1 MAETFV
7 HKDGKSINVDVEYAM
22 RVLCVSRETAVWWM
36 TQLPRS
42 SDSAKE
48 ELKRL
53 AEDENHSDREHI
65 AAMSAFCV
73 KQRLTS

>member
-1 MAETFV
+1 MAETFM
-7 HKDGKSINVDVEYAM
+7 HKDGDSINVDVEYVM
-22 RVLCVSRETAVWWM
+22 RVLCVGRETAIWWM
-36 TQLPRS
+36 TQLPRLQ
-42 SDSAKE
+42 DPAKE